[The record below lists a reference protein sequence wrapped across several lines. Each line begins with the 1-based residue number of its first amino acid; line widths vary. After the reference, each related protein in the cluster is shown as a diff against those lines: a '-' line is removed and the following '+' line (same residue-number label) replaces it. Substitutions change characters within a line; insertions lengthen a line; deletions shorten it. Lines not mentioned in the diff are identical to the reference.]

1 MITDSLIILLAKSY
15 KQQFSGQQE
24 TTNRSRRDPQQLTM
38 DKVVLLDNNMLVNF
52 T

>member
-1 MITDSLIILLAKSY
+1 MAKSY

-24 TTNRSRRDPQQLTM
+24 TTNRSRRDPQQQLTM